1 MTDCLFCAIASGD
14 IPAAIV
20 SESDHVVVFRDV
32 SPQAPV
38 HVLAIPRKHVANVG
52 ELAVEDPALASEL
65 LSAATAA
72 AKELGLDDG
81 YRVVFNTGN
90 EGGQS
95 VDHVHAHVLGGRQLT
110 WPPG

>member
-1 MTDCLFCAIASGD
+1 
-14 IPAAIV
+14 
-20 SESDHVVVFRDV
+20 VVFRDV

-38 HVLAIPRKHVANVG
+38 HVLAIPRAHFANVG
-52 ELAVEDPALASEL
+52 ELAAKDPVLAAEL
-65 LSAATAA
+65 LTAATQAA
-72 AKELGLDDG
+72 TDLGLAQG

-95 VDHVHAHVLGGRQLT
+95 VNHVHAHVLGGRQLT